1 MKTILKLVVTAIIA
15 NAGWHVGDAWLRY
28 YKFRDAVT
36 QAAQFGGTLS
46 EDQLRA
52 RVMEIAS
59 QYSVPLAEE
68 NLTIRRDSQQEQH
81 TYIDSSYDEQIELFP
96 RMTRPWTFPV
106 HIETFTT
113 GPGSLPSR

>member
-15 NAGWHVGDAWLRY
+15 NAGWHVADAWLRY

-36 QAAQFGGTLS
+36 QASQFGGALG

-52 RVMEIAS
+52 RVMELAS
-59 QYSVPLAEE
+59 QYSVPLADE
-68 NLTIRRDSQQEQH
+68 NLTIHRDSRQEQH
-81 TYIDSSYDEQIELFP
+81 TYIDGSYDEAIELFP
-96 RMTRPWTFPV
+96 RVARPWTFPV

-113 GPGSLPSR
+113 GPGSAPTR